1 MVGGFVKAGQYKA
14 GLYKLG
20 LCGLVLIASTTTVVA
35 QSTLIENVVLAPE
48 PEAAELPPVEA
59 TTKQSV
65 VQETPGDQ
73 NVDEESKHVVPAM
86 IGTHDAPNFFV
97 VNSIPCPQKSDG
109 RQPRCQ
115 GVVHRFLPDGRF
127 HPSDKETMLAS
138 LRPGVPVCIA
148 FHGFLVRAKDLYP
161 QSIARYKRTMQA
173 SNDRPLHFISTHWPS
188 DPGTLVFPAIAL
200 DRMGRA
206 AEFNGFYV
214 ANLMNR
220 IPPENPI
227 CLIGHSLGCRVIASA
242 LHLLGGGEVQGHR
255 VHNKHPERRIRV
267 VFGAA
272 AIDHHWLNPGERFG
286 CAINRMESMLNI
298 RNSTDIALK
307 LYPLR
312 EPLLHHALGRD
323 GFHDSDLEAIGWQ
336 TAKIAQWD
344 VSHLVGMNHMIAGY
358 ARHPQIRAF
367 YSRYV
372 YFD

>member
-1 MVGGFVKAGQYKA
+1 MVGRFIKA
-14 GLYKLG
+14 GLYELG

-35 QSTLIENVVLAPE
+35 QSTSIENVVYAPE
-48 PEAAELPPVEA
+48 PEKVELPSVEA
-59 TTKQSV
+59 TTEQPTLNVSS
-65 VQETPGDQ
+65 GDTKG
-73 NVDEESKHVVPAM
+73 VDESSDVVPAM

-109 RQPRCQ
+109 SQPQCN
-115 GVVHRFLPDGRF
+115 GVVHRYLPDGRY
-127 HPSDKETMLAS
+127 HCSNRDELLAS

-148 FHGFLVRAKDLYP
+148 VHGFLVRVKDLYP
-161 QSIARYKRTMQA
+161 ASIERYKRTVQA
-173 SNDRPLHFISTHWPS
+173 GDDRPLHFISTHWPS
-188 DPGTLVFPAIAL
+188 DPGTLIFPAIAL

-206 AEFNGFYV
+206 AEFNGFYI

-255 VHNKHPERRIRV
+255 VHNMHPQRRIRV

-323 GFHDSDLEAIGWQ
+323 GFHDSDLESIGWQ

-358 ARHPQIRAF
+358 ARHPQIRATS
-367 YSRYV
+367 SRYV